1 MSTKSPRATVVEP
14 EDSTGGARGL
24 KHRELGA
31 ADYDVVL
38 ALQQGL
44 RQDLIEGRGEDVL
57 LTLEHRPPV
66 LTGGRRSAASDLL
79 VAPEELA
86 RRGVLLRNIE
96 RGGSWTWHGPGQ
108 LVAYPIVAL
117 SHWGIRVPAFVA
129 GLESAMLELTD
140 WALNKAGVDI
150 EGSGWKL
157 GRRCGFPGAW
167 LQRPNGNFAKVGAV
181 GVHFRRF
188 VSIHGLAWNLDPDPW
203 GFELIQ
209 PCGLTDEVTSVR
221 RLCAELDG
229 DSERLPSRLQAG
241 QQLAAT
247 LPQWWLDRRPACRVF
262 E

>member
-1 MSTKSPRATVVEP
+1 MSTKSPRDPAVDP
-14 EDSTGGARGL
+14 AHLAAGARGL
-24 KHRELGA
+24 SHRELGA
-31 ADYDVVL
+31 AGYDDVL

-44 RQDLIEGRGEDVL
+44 REDLLEGRGEDVL

-86 RRGVLLRNIE
+86 RRGILLRKIE

-117 SHWGIRVPAFVA
+117 SHWGVRVPEFVA
-129 GLESAMLELTD
+129 GLESAMLDLTE
-140 WALNKAGVDI
+140 WALAEAGVHL
-150 EGSGWKL
+150 EGRGWKL

-181 GVHFRRF
+181 GLHFRRF
-188 VSIHGLAWNLDPDPW
+188 VSIHGMAWNLDPDPW

-221 RLCAELDG
+221 RLCDELDG

-241 QQLAAT
+241 QQLAAV
-247 LPQWWLDRRPACRVF
+247 LPLRWLGRRPVRPVL